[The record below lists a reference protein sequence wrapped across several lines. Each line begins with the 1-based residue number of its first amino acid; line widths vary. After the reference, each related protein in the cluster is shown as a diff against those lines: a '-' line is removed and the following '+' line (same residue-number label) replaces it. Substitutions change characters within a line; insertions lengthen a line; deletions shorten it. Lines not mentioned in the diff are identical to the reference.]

1 MHFTCE
7 SRGWER
13 EISWPWLDRTLMV
26 IMTGTQ
32 SFHFQRRRLNSA
44 RFSLSHF
51 SRYPIFSTLLRRCIS
66 LLTLRFLFFS
76 MTTVNSYIFHNAVII
91 RWKGDSL
98 NSRGG
103 VDKLTIN
110 HKSETTILRNN
121 FNVQSRINYF
131 QYFFFYYYIN
141 LIMYVCTFR
150 SFLPNYFW
158 LISIRWPSKAI
169 VIE

>member
-51 SRYPIFSTLLRRCIS
+51 SHYPIFSTLLHRCIS
-66 LLTLRFLFFS
+66 LLTLRFLFFT
-76 MTTVNSYIFHNAVII
+76 MTTVNSYIFHNAAII

-98 NSRGG
+98 KSRGG

-121 FNVQSRINYF
+121 FNVQSRIN
-131 QYFFFYYYIN
+131 
-141 LIMYVCTFR
+141 
-150 SFLPNYFW
+150 
-158 LISIRWPSKAI
+158 
-169 VIE
+169 